1 MTGPSTWHGIGT
13 PQGLCRLNFIEWE
26 PIIMQ
31 HALLER
37 SIAGQSLEFKV
48 RAQGFFQ
55 VEKFKRDFYAYQMSI
70 LSENLR
76 TSR

>member
-1 MTGPSTWHGIGT
+1 
-13 PQGLCRLNFIEWE
+13 
-26 PIIMQ
+26 MQ

-37 SIAGQSLEFKV
+37 SIAGQGLEFKV